1 MAGTDTPDIT
11 TEQITRFLG
20 AASVGFGVA
29 GMLAPTTLRR
39 VYGVTESDPGGG
51 LVYLGRMW
59 GSRTFVIGALA
70 LAAKAPEDQRRVLA
84 LAAGM
89 NAFDALVAA
98 GARALPTR
106 SRVMGSM
113 TSGFFAAVSAYGA
126 NQE

>member
-1 MAGTDTPDIT
+1 
-11 TEQITRFLG
+11 
-20 AASVGFGVA
+20 
-29 GMLAPTTLRR
+29 
-39 VYGVTESDPGGG
+39 
-51 LVYLGRMW
+51 MW

-98 GARALPTR
+98 GARALPAR

-113 TSGFFAAVSAYGA
+113 TSGFFAVVSAYGA
-126 NQE
+126 NQD